1 MTFLPPESGPRRN
14 PQVPAPAPLYPVQLV
29 ATTAHRPAA
38 IAKGLF
44 VVKFDSDDIA
54 AHGQLR
60 MTLAGGTRYRGGQAL
75 LPPLNL
81 SYN

>member
-1 MTFLPPESGPRRN
+1 MTFLPPEGPQRN
-14 PQVPAPAPLYPVQLV
+14 PRVSVQPLYPVQLI
-29 ATTAHRPAA
+29 ATTAHGPAA

-44 VVKFDSDDIA
+44 VGRFDSDDLA

-75 LPPLNL
+75 LPPFNL